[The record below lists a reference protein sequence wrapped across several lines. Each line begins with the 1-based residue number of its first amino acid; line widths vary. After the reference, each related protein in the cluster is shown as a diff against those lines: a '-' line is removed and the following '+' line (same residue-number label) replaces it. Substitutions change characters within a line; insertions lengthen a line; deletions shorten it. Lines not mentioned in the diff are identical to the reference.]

1 MDFRMGA
8 LHRSIA
14 LDDRYDF
21 LERTRRTPLYT
32 TRIQNFKDPYV
43 KTSQLDAKN
52 NLSFNQE
59 NTQKLSYPNIN
70 TGRPP
75 QESKNRYNYAI
86 DNYVTNRVVDVSGSL
101 MKNSNLRIQPN
112 IYTTPGK
119 F

>member
-14 LDDRYDF
+14 LNDRYDF
-21 LERTRRTPLYT
+21 LERTRRTSLYT
-32 TRIQNFKDPYV
+32 KRIQNYKEPYV
-43 KTSQLDAKN
+43 KTSQLDANN

-70 TGRPP
+70 TGRHP
-75 QESKNRYNYAI
+75 QESKTRYNYAI
-86 DNYVTNRVVDVSGSL
+86 DNYITNGIVDVSGSL

-112 IYTTPGK
+112 IYTTPRK
-119 F
+119 Y